1 MKKKFRHASGVWA
14 VPFTVLYNIYKYNLI
29 LKVVR
34 HIWWLVYKRRKK
46 KKQDL
51 NLEYASKY
59 KAGCHI
65 FLIIRYVIWRPPPD
79 YVVCTPRLST
89 LSYLPNTSYRWL
101 RHANILEKMFLSY
114 ELTSIV
120 NYLGS
125 QPNYHQSVFLF
136 MHLSSMKIFARNL
149 IFPLQTMLL
158 ITSIILSNYVNVQVW
173 LIFLASVNRSV
184 DAASRRILAWMSR

>member
-1 MKKKFRHASGVWA
+1 MRANTKQA
-14 VPFTVLYNIYKYNLI
+14 VIFSLSSDMLSDALLQTMYSQI
-29 LKVVR
+29 
-34 HIWWLVYKRRKK
+34 VY
-46 KKQDL
+46 
-51 NLEYASKY
+51 
-59 KAGCHI
+59 
-65 FLIIRYVIWRPPPD
+65 
-79 YVVCTPRLST
+79 

-158 ITSIILSNYVNVQVW
+158 ITSIILSNCVNVQVW
-173 LIFLASVNRSV
+173 LIFLASVNLSG
-184 DAASRRILAWMSR
+184 DAASRRILAWTSH

>member
-1 MKKKFRHASGVWA
+1 MKISIILYLKWSGTCGGLCTKDA
-14 VPFTVLYNIYKYNLI
+14 
-29 LKVVR
+29 
-34 HIWWLVYKRRKK
+34 RKK
-46 KKQDL
+46 TR
-51 NLEYASKY
+51 SKS
-59 KAGCHI
+59 
-65 FLIIRYVIWRPPPD
+65 R
-79 YVVCTPRLST
+79 VCEQIQSRLLYFPYHPICYLTPSSRLCSYSQIVY

-149 IFPLQTMLL
+149 IFPLQTMML
-158 ITSIILSNYVNVQVW
+158 ITSIILSNCVNVQVW
-173 LIFLASVNRSV
+173 LIFLASVNLSG
-184 DAASRRILAWMSR
+184 DAALRRILAWMWR